1 ALLPPVRRAA
11 RGASPRRADRRGAPP
26 GAAAHGSRPAR
37 RDRARARR
45 RRTPSPSGDA
55 RLPGAAHRRERR
67 ARRARRGPDGGHRA
81 AGARRSTRRD
91 RLSLARRPA
100 REGALPRR
108 GARLRLPAAPARVHV
123 RARAAPAP
131 GHAPC
136 PPADRRRGARQ
147 SARPLGAPA
156 RRPTARRRAARP
168 SPGGRLMLVSH
179 PLRRSP
185 LSPPRVRAGEP
196 PRRTRR
202 FAGAARRRPPQP
214 WIVTGLDLSTPAPP
228 RRRFAWPRPAALGTV
243 AAGAVCAALL
253 LVALRMDSIRLRYAL
268 ADAVRHEQ
276 TLLDQQR

>member
-1 ALLPPVRRAA
+1 
-11 RGASPRRADRRGAPP
+11 
-26 GAAAHGSRPAR
+26 
-37 RDRARARR
+37 
-45 RRTPSPSGDA
+45 
-55 RLPGAAHRRERR
+55 
-67 ARRARRGPDGGHRA
+67 
-81 AGARRSTRRD
+81 
-91 RLSLARRPA
+91 
-100 REGALPRR
+100 
-108 GARLRLPAAPARVHV
+108 
-123 RARAAPAP
+123 
-131 GHAPC
+131 
-136 PPADRRRGARQ
+136 
-147 SARPLGAPA
+147 
-156 RRPTARRRAARP
+156 
-168 SPGGRLMLVSH
+168 MLVSH

-276 TLLDQQR
+276 TLLDQQRRLTVQVRHLRDPRRLEALAGELGLAPATCMVDLAEPRPCPEPVP